1 MGLRV
6 ESVFWLNVERVCSFL
21 PAFCLCLGDRFTVFV
36 SGQRGRLR
44 GGVCGSVGLHTRK
57 VVFSSFYR
65 FFSFSGKGLS
75 RLKCSHYRN
84 YRLYSSCVFAAWG
97 VERRGWRGKT

>member
-44 GGVCGSVGLHTRK
+44 GGVCGSVCLWFACGSLTLH
-57 VVFSSFYR
+57 SSTNCTQTQQ
-65 FFSFSGKGLS
+65 S
-75 RLKCSHYRN
+75 
-84 YRLYSSCVFAAWG
+84 
-97 VERRGWRGKT
+97 